1 MKPKKSKE
9 LIPIVS
15 KELDIHEDIV
25 SSVVNFYWEEIR
37 RNLSSL
43 KQPKIHLTNLG
54 DFVIKHWKLTE
65 RITTLE
71 QFEEK
76 NKQKGLQQMTARF
89 KTAEKV
95 FDMKNL
101 QIMIS
106 QENQRA
112 EFIKTHKKLSNESKG
127 KRHTDMEE

>member
-15 KELDIHEDIV
+15 KELDMPEDVV

-43 KQPKIHLTNLG
+43 KQPRIHLTNLG
-54 DFVIKHWKLTE
+54 DFVIKHWKLAE

-101 QIMIS
+101 QMMIS
-106 QENQRA
+106 QEDQRA

-127 KRHTDMEE
+127 KRNTDMEE